1 MPKFSVGDV
10 VTIVP
15 EPNYNCPFR
24 WVSGMDRFCGKIAKV
39 TSAGPSSRHQCDVYS
54 VDVDG
59 SRYNWDEGCF
69 QESVPSIEEEELT
82 QLLFSKEVIP

>member
-10 VTIVP
+10 VSIVP
-15 EPNYNCPFR
+15 EPNYDCAFGWIDN
-24 WVSGMDRFCGKIAKV
+24 MDRFCGKIAKV
-39 TSAGPSSRHQCDVYS
+39 TSAGHSSIHQCGVYS

-59 SRYNWDEGCF
+59 GRYAWDEGCF
-69 QESVPSIEEEELT
+69 QEFVPSIEEEELT

>member
-15 EPNYNCPFR
+15 EPNYDCAFSWIDN
-24 WVSGMDRFCGKIAKV
+24 MDRFCGKIAKV
-39 TSAGPSSRHQCDVYS
+39 TSARPSSRHQCDVYS
-54 VDVDG
+54 LDVDG
-59 SRYNWDEGCF
+59 GRYNLDEGCF

>member
-24 WVSGMDRFCGKIAKV
+24 WVSGMDRFCGQIAKV
-39 TSAGPSSRHQCDVYS
+39 VHAEYS
-54 VDVDG
+54 CHHNCGLYSIDAEG
-59 SRYNWDEGCF
+59 GHYNWDEGCF

>member
-15 EPNYNCPFR
+15 EPNYDCAFR
-24 WVSGMDRFCGKIAKV
+24 WIDNMDRFCGKIAKV
-39 TSAGPSSRHQCDVYS
+39 TAARHSSSHQCDVYS

-59 SRYNWDEGCF
+59 GRYNWDEGCF

>member
-1 MPKFSVGDV
+1 MPKFSVGDF

-15 EPNYNCPFR
+15 EPNYDCAFGWIDN
-24 WVSGMDRFCGKIAKV
+24 MDRFCGKIAKV
-39 TSAGPSSRHQCDVYS
+39 TSARPSSGHQCDVYI

-59 SRYNWDEGCF
+59 GRYAWDEGCF